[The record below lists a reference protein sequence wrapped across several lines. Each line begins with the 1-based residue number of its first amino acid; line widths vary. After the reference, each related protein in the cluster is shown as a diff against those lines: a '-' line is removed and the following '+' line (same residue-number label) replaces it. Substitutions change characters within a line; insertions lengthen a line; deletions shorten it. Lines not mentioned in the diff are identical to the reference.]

1 MCGRFTQY
9 RTAVEYLDALRYDK
23 PIEGGIDPE
32 PINRYNVAPRSRV
45 MIFLRDRHRPAHGPL
60 ALGISAVLGR
70 G

>member
-32 PINRYNVAPRSRV
+32 PINRYNVAPR
-45 MIFLRDRHRPAHGPL
+45 HA
-60 ALGISAVLGR
+60 
-70 G
+70 